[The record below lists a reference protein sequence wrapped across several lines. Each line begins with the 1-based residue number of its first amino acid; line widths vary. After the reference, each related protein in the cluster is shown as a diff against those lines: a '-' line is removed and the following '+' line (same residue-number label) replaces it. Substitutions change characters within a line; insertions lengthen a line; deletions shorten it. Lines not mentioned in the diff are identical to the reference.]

1 MIWSVNNYN
10 GATAYRDYQAGILS
24 LVSGAQ
30 LATLAVNGDTITF
43 SFNFIEQV
51 AAGVSFSDFVTDN
64 GETYTREWR
73 TSTDSSTWTAWAT
86 LNNAAVAA
94 FTATANNKLYIQVRY
109 TRTSAGAPPI
119 TVYGFLFRLTYTATA
134 TSGRGT
140 IEDTN
145 CFSDIP
151 ALFAGMA
158 QATSLQT
165 SGAPAFATVL
175 LPPSLSSKENKPTM
189 YIHGLMLDPQISSG
203 CGYWTQRGR
212 IYIGVK
218 KLARENQAQADRQ
231 FSEIFAAFSAMR
243 WYQST
248 YNLTYKGDVYVS
260 ATASTFG
267 FLEMSSQNST
277 EYSDNVTNDYYRE
290 MVVSFKIQ
298 FTQNPYTD

>member
-10 GATAYRDYQAGILS
+10 GATTYRDYQAGVLS
-24 LVSGAQ
+24 LVAGAQ
-30 LATLAVNGDTITF
+30 LATLATNGASITF

-51 AAGVSFSDFVTDN
+51 SAGVSFAEFVTDN

-73 TSTDSSTWTAWAT
+73 TSTDGTTFTAWAT
-86 LNNAAVAA
+86 LSSAAVAA
-94 FTATANNKLYIQVRY
+94 FTATANNKLYTEVRY

-119 TVYGFLFRLTYTATA
+119 TVYGFVFRFTYVSTA

-145 CFSDIP
+145 CFTDIP

-158 QATSLQT
+158 QSSSLQV
-165 SGAPAFATVL
+165 SGAPAFNVEMFA
-175 LPPSLSSKENKPTM
+175 PNLSTKGNKPTM
-189 YIHGLMLDPQISSG
+189 YIYGLMLDPQTSTG

-212 IYIGVK
+212 LSIGVK

-243 WYQST
+243 WYQAT
-248 YNLTYKGDVYVS
+248 YSFTYKGDAYVS
-260 ATASTFG
+260 ATATTFG

-277 EYSDNVTNDYYRE
+277 EYTDQATNDYYRE

-298 FTQNPYTD
+298 FKENLTA